1 MMDAQIKTEAAK
13 EAILSLDIRRSV
25 ILCAYI
31 KEWGMPEYRFKMGKN
46 NTHSAVELYFFPAK
60 DKKYPARFATVGLS
74 NFTRKNGKRIC
85 TEFMLALESGL
96 GNESIDRVFTYFCD
110 IIAHN
115 IENIESSE
123 PPRVMSE
130 SALAPE
136 RWTTKAILIDELRG
150 ESEELEEIIIGS
162 EKVSLLWVVPINEN
176 EEKIILNKGIDAFDE
191 YIENLPYSI
200 INPVRP
206 S

>member
-1 MMDAQIKTEAAK
+1 
-13 EAILSLDIRRSV
+13 
-25 ILCAYI
+25 
-31 KEWGMPEYRFKMGKN
+31 
-46 NTHSAVELYFFPAK
+46 
-60 DKKYPARFATVGLS
+60 
-74 NFTRKNGKRIC
+74 
-85 TEFMLALESGL
+85 
-96 GNESIDRVFTYFCD
+96 
-110 IIAHN
+110 
-115 IENIESSE
+115 
-123 PPRVMSE
+123 MSE

>member
-1 MMDAQIKTEAAK
+1 MDAQIKTEKSK
-13 EAILSLDIRRSV
+13 EVILSFDIRRSV
-25 ILCAYI
+25 ILSAYI
-31 KEWGMPEYRFKMGKN
+31 KEWGMPEYRLKMSKN
-46 NTHSAVELYFFPAK
+46 NTHSEVELYFFPAK

-115 IENIESSE
+115 IENVEGSE

-136 RWTTKAILIDELRG
+136 KWTTKAILIDELRG
-150 ESEELEEIIIGS
+150 ESEELEEIILGP
-162 EKVSLLWVVPINEN
+162 EKVSVLWVIPITGN

-191 YIENLPYSI
+191 YIEKLPYSI
-200 INPVRP
+200 IDPVRP